1 VRTPLRFTNL
11 ERFLTER
18 WAASLKP
25 AENTMNYLL
34 IPLGA
39 IARLLPHLPNFT
51 PIGGMALFGA
61 AHGSRRSA
69 LIVPLAAMAL
79 SDLFLG
85 SHGTMPFVY
94 VSFVLVALMGMVVF
108 RNGVS
113 MPRVIGA
120 SMASSLILFG
130 VSNFGVWA
138 TGTMYA
144 PTWQGLVT
152 CYAMAL
158 PYLRNTMLGDM
169 FYAGVFFGGYAL
181 ATRHA
186 ALSALVPVK
195 VSRIDG

>member
-1 VRTPLRFTNL
+1 LQLLDGADSHRPTRET
-11 ERFLTER
+11 
-18 WAASLKP
+18 
-25 AENTMNYLL
+25 TMNYLL
-34 IPLGA
+34 IPVGA

-69 LIVPLAAMAL
+69 LIAPLAAMAL

-85 SHGTMPFVY
+85 AHGSLPFVY
-94 VSFVLVALMGMVVF
+94 ASFVLIALMGMRVF
-108 RNGVS
+108 RNGVTA
-113 MPRVIGA
+113 PRVVGA
-120 SMASSLILFG
+120 SLASSLILFSL
-130 VSNFGVWA
+130 SNFGVWA

-144 PTWQGLVT
+144 PTFQGLLT

-158 PYLRNTMLGDM
+158 PFLRNTMLGDL

-186 ALSALVPVK
+186 GIGALVPVK
-195 VSRIDG
+195 VQRHDD

>member
-1 VRTPLRFTNL
+1 MT
-11 ERFLTER
+11 
-18 WAASLKP
+18 
-25 AENTMNYLL
+25 YLL
-34 IPLGA
+34 IPVGA

-69 LIVPLAAMAL
+69 IIAPLAAMAL

-85 SHGTMPFVY
+85 SHGSQPFVY
-94 VSFVLVALMGMVVF
+94 GAFALIAVMGMLVF

-113 MPRVIGA
+113 TARVIGA
-120 SMASSLILFG
+120 STASSLILFL

-138 TGTMYA
+138 TGTMY
-144 PTWQGLVT
+144 PHTWQGLAT

-158 PYLRNTMLGDM
+158 PFLRNTMLGDL

-181 ATRHA
+181 ATRHTAVA
-186 ALSALVPVK
+186 ARVRVDAG
-195 VSRIDG
+195 RDR